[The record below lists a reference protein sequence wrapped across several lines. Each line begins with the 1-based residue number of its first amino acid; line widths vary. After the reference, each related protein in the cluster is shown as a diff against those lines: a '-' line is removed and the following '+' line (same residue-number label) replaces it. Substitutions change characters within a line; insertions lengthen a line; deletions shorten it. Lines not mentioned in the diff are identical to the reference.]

1 MAKKREESKLK
12 KLLIKIFLLVLFIA
26 GMILGFSYQS
36 AKDKKVIDFEQKLD
50 NSVITALTSNGISQ
64 NDVISQF
71 VKEVRIKGRICH
83 EYNKKIELPKSK
95 KADNFE
101 PSFKTIAR
109 NFKIELTK
117 RKYRNGAYRYSFSD
131 KTRTYSI
138 VEFTK

>member
-1 MAKKREESKLK
+1 MTKNREESKPK
-12 KLLIKIFLLVLFIA
+12 KPLVKMFLLILFIA
-26 GMILGFSYQS
+26 GMILGFSYQA
-36 AKDKKVIDFEQKLD
+36 AKDKNVSNFEQMLD
-50 NSVITALTSNGISQ
+50 NSIVTALTSNGISQ

-71 VKEVRIKGRICH
+71 AKEIRIKGRICH

-117 RKYRNGAYRYSFSD
+117 RKYKNGSYRYSFSD
-131 KTRTYSI
+131 KQRTYSI
-138 VEFTK
+138 IEFIK